1 MSIRILVALL
11 LTTLYAAAQSSTV
24 NFAAAPGQRDVRLA
38 TGQPVMTG
46 TAAIGFFEG
55 DVWHQYGI
63 TDMREIFGE
72 PGRFA
77 GTAHSVDP
85 IFTGQQIFLRLD
97 AGFTGGLYTS
107 SLEHWVFPDPFVV
120 PPANTTSI
128 NSSEVNQI
136 FYGFANSGSLILVPE
151 PSTLFLI
158 ILGWLIYTVVTYRY
172 ED

>member
-1 MSIRILVALL
+1 MKILIALL
-11 LTTLYAAAQSSTV
+11 LTTLCAAAQSTV
-24 NFAAAPGQRDVRLA
+24 NFAAGPGQRDVRLA

-46 TAAIGFFEG
+46 TASVGFFEG

-63 TDMREIFGE
+63 TDFREIFGE

-97 AGFTGGLYTS
+97 AGFTSGLYTS
-107 SLEHWVFPDPFVV
+107 DLEHWVFPDPFAV
-120 PPANTTSI
+120 PPSNTTSI

-151 PSTLFLI
+151 PTTKQLVMFFGGAFLGF
-158 ILGWLIYTVVTYRY
+158 LAVRKFY
-172 ED
+172 D